1 VVPWGAAEAMA
12 ERSDAE
18 GLVRAGGAL
27 APAPGAW
34 DGPFYGDVGVLATDG
49 TRVECH
55 LCAAIRF
62 AQIMNRRTGSP
73 GAPGPLRDG
82 ELGR

>member
-1 VVPWGAAEAMA
+1 VADDTELP
-12 ERSDAE
+12 
-18 GLVRAGGAL
+18 AL
-27 APAPGAW
+27 GEW
-34 DGPFYGDVGVLATDG
+34 DGPLYGELGVLNTDG

-62 AQIMNRRTGSP
+62 AQIMNRGTGPP